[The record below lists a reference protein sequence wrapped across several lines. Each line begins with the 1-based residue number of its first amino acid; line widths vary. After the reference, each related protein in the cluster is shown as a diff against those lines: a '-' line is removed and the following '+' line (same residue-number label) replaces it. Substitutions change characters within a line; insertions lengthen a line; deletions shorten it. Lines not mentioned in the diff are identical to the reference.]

1 MNRDDRRR
9 RIEALTATLITVGL
23 ILLALLTARLRYNGD
38 EPRVWPPVDSAE
50 LLLAGEYVMAGDIPQ
65 PELNDPRPAPEA
77 AEQPAPEA
85 DDLTDTGTPAPE
97 TAPVVS
103 SEQESPMKTKRKPKP
118 EKSGPTQAE
127 LEEQERERKQKEA
140 ADRINSRV
148 SFGGTKPGSTQAK
161 GSTGSPDG
169 NASSGA
175 LSGTPGTNLKGR
187 TLSSWEKPAGTQ
199 TGTITITVRVNRQG
213 HVIAASYAT
222 GTGPVASQPA
232 ARRSCEQAAMRS
244 RFSVDL
250 DAAVE
255 QTGTI
260 TYRFE

>member
-103 SEQESPMKTKRKPKP
+103 SEQESPMKKK
-118 EKSGPTQAE
+118 TQA
-127 LEEQERERKQKEA
+127 RKNRT
-140 ADRINSRV
+140 D
-148 SFGGTKPGSTQAK
+148 
-161 GSTGSPDG
+161 TGR
-169 NASSGA
+169 A
-175 LSGTPGTNLKGR
+175 
-187 TLSSWEKPAGTQ
+187 
-199 TGTITITVRVNRQG
+199 
-213 HVIAASYAT
+213 
-222 GTGPVASQPA
+222 
-232 ARRSCEQAAMRS
+232 
-244 RFSVDL
+244 
-250 DAAVE
+250 
-255 QTGTI
+255 
-260 TYRFE
+260 

>member
-118 EKSGPTQAE
+118 EKTGPTQAE
-127 LEEQERERKQKEA
+127 LEEQERVRKQKEA
-140 ADRINSRV
+140 ADR
-148 SFGGTKPGSTQAK
+148 
-161 GSTGSPDG
+161 
-169 NASSGA
+169 
-175 LSGTPGTNLKGR
+175 
-187 TLSSWEKPAGTQ
+187 
-199 TGTITITVRVNRQG
+199 
-213 HVIAASYAT
+213 
-222 GTGPVASQPA
+222 
-232 ARRSCEQAAMRS
+232 
-244 RFSVDL
+244 
-250 DAAVE
+250 
-255 QTGTI
+255 
-260 TYRFE
+260 

>member
-118 EKSGPTQAE
+118 EKP
-127 LEEQERERKQKEA
+127 
-140 ADRINSRV
+140 DRHR
-148 SFGGTKPGSTQAK
+148 P
-161 GSTGSPDG
+161 
-169 NASSGA
+169 
-175 LSGTPGTNLKGR
+175 NLKSR
-187 TLSSWEKPAGTQ
+187 RECASRKKPPT
-199 TGTITITVRVNRQG
+199 
-213 HVIAASYAT
+213 ASIR
-222 GTGPVASQPA
+222 G
-232 ARRSCEQAAMRS
+232 
-244 RFSVDL
+244 
-250 DAAVE
+250 
-255 QTGTI
+255 
-260 TYRFE
+260 

>member
-9 RIEALTATLITVGL
+9 RIKALTATLITVGL

-118 EKSGPTQAE
+118 EKTGPTQAE

-232 ARRSCEQAAMRS
+232 ARRSCHPAAMRS
-244 RFSVDL
+244 RF
-250 DAAVE
+250 
-255 QTGTI
+255 
-260 TYRFE
+260 

>member
-85 DDLTDTGTPAPE
+85 DDLTDTGTP
-97 TAPVVS
+97 
-103 SEQESPMKTKRKPKP
+103 
-118 EKSGPTQAE
+118 
-127 LEEQERERKQKEA
+127 
-140 ADRINSRV
+140 
-148 SFGGTKPGSTQAK
+148 
-161 GSTGSPDG
+161 
-169 NASSGA
+169 
-175 LSGTPGTNLKGR
+175 GTNLKGR

>member
-1 MNRDDRRR
+1 MNNDDRRR
-9 RIEALTATLITVGL
+9 RIQALTATVLTVGL
-23 ILLALLTARLRYNGD
+23 ILIALLTARLRYNGD

-65 PELNDPRPAPEA
+65 PELTDPQPAPEA

-85 DDLTDTGTPAPE
+85 DDLKDSGEPAPE

-118 EKSGPTQAE
+118 EKTGPTQAE
-127 LEEQERERKQKEA
+127 LEEQERVKKQKEA

-148 SFGGTKPGSTQAK
+148 SFGGTKKGSSQAK
-161 GSTGSPDG
+161 GSSGSPNG

-199 TGTITITVRVNRQG
+199 TGTITVTVRVNRQG
-213 HVIAASYAT
+213 HVVAASYAT

-250 DAAVE
+250 DAVSE